1 MSEVNVNEQVKK
13 ESGCAVQFSG
23 ECIGRAVD
31 AFAASLETVVA
42 GKGQPLVVRVG
53 KETLAKLDLLVQG
66 GVCKSR
72 SEAALYLLERGVEKS
87 EKQFE
92 HISHVSEQIDQ
103 MRGELADWAEV
114 SKA

>member
-1 MSEVNVNEQVKK
+1 
-13 ESGCAVQFSG
+13 
-23 ECIGRAVD
+23 VD
-31 AFAASLETVVA
+31 AFAASLESVIA

-72 SEAALYLLERGVEKS
+72 SEAALTMLERGVEGS
-87 EKQFE
+87 EKKFE
-92 HISHVSEQIDQ
+92 HISQVSEQIDQ
-103 MRGELADWAEV
+103 MRGDLADWAQA